1 MIKLASLPAHLPFKH
16 PAALI
21 ATWFGVGL
29 VRPAPG
35 TMGSLVALGLG
46 WGILTLGGQALL
58 MIDIIIILIIGVWAA
73 EIYGKAD
80 NAPDSSSIVVDEVV
94 GQWIALMTAP
104 SSIQAYIVAFAA
116 FRFYDVIKPWPADYF
131 DKRVKGGWGVML
143 DDVFAGLYALIIVFL
158 VEYWGVVK

>member
-1 MIKLASLPAHLPFKH
+1 MIKLAPLPSELPFRH

-29 VRPAPG
+29 IRPAPG
-35 TMGSLVALGLG
+35 TMGSLIALGLG

-58 MIDIIIILIIGVWAA
+58 LLDIIIVLIIGVWAA

-94 GQWIALMTAP
+94 GQWIALLVVPP
-104 SSIQAYIVAFAA
+104 SLLGYAVAFAA
-116 FRFYDVIKPWPADYF
+116 FRFYDILKPWPVGF
-131 DKRVKGGWGVML
+131 VDKHVKGGWGVML
-143 DDVFAGLYALIIVFL
+143 DDVLAGIYALIVVFL
-158 VEYWGVVK
+158 ADYWVFSR